1 MHESRMEGKFWEN
14 AENMEMPDFSGL
26 PAMGKMPAMP
36 ATPEM
41 PPCPLPKVK
50 KLLGQV
56 LRLMKTIH
64 KTRKV
69 MDIPSEADVGKF
81 FHGL

>member
-1 MHESRMEGKFWEN
+1 MGKKFMEN
-14 AENMEMPDFSGL
+14 AGNFEMPDFSGL

-50 KLLGQV
+50 QLIGQV

-69 MDIPSEADVGKF
+69 MDVPTEAGVKKF
-81 FHGL
+81 LSGL